1 MNTQKADHL
10 LESLTLRSP
19 VSLLLRVLC
28 AFSCDV
34 VWLDRDAGAFSME
47 REQIFALLERR
58 GGDMAIQDVPSLVPS
73 GQNDTVRNMGEGTS
87 VLCISSEETC
97 VTTLAKVRFRQD
109 EGVYPLWWEI
119 PLPLVRYDGK
129 NVMCNKEA
137 RKRFGPRPF
146 IPPAEEGE
154 IRGEYFARSATNDSV
169 IFVLR
174 LLEAEYYTMEDV
186 TEDMKRADD
195 ILWWASVG
203 KALTLRMAENGSN
216 VERVPE
222 NGDVSTGDIPCM
234 WEGKVVGYLKIRDER
249 KRK

>member
-34 VWLDRDAGAFSME
+34 VWLDGEAGAFSME

-58 GGDMAIQDVPSLVPS
+58 GGEIAIQDVPSLVPS
-73 GQNDTVRNMGEGTS
+73 GHNDMVRNMGEGTS
-87 VLCISSEETC
+87 VLCISSEGTR
-97 VTTLAKVRFRQD
+97 VTTLAKIRFRKD
-109 EGVYPLWWEI
+109 EGVFPLWWEI

-129 NVMCNKEA
+129 NVVCNKEG
-137 RKRFGPRPF
+137 RKRFGSRPF
-146 IPPAEEGE
+146 IAPAEEGE
-154 IRGEYFARSATNDSV
+154 IDGEYFARSATNDSV
-169 IFVLR
+169 VYVLR
-174 LLEAEYYTMEDV
+174 RLEAEYFTIEDV

-203 KALTLRMAENGSN
+203 KALSLRMTENGST
-216 VERVPE
+216 VERVPD
-222 NGDVSTGDIPCM
+222 NGNVSPSDLPCM
-234 WEGKVVGYLKIRDER
+234 WEEKVVGYLKIGEKR

>member
-28 AFSCDV
+28 AISCDV
-34 VWLDRDAGAFSME
+34 VWLDGDAGAFSME

-58 GGDMAIQDVPSLVPS
+58 GGDMAIRDVPSLVPS
-73 GQNDTVRNMGEGTS
+73 GHNDTVRQMGESTS
-87 VLCISSEETC
+87 VLCISSEGTR
-97 VTTLAKVRFRQD
+97 VTTLAKIRFRQD

-129 NVMCNKEA
+129 NVACNKEG
-137 RKRFGPRPF
+137 RKRFGSRPF
-146 IPPAEEGE
+146 VAPAEEGD
-154 IRGEYFARSATNDSV
+154 IPGEYFARSATNDSV
-169 IFVLR
+169 VFVLR
-174 LLEAEYYTMEDV
+174 LLEAEYYTIEDV

-203 KALTLRMAENGSN
+203 KALCLRMTENGST
-216 VERVPE
+216 VERVLE
-222 NGDVSTGDIPCM
+222 NGDVSAGDIPCV
-234 WEGKVVGYLKIRDER
+234 WEDKVVGYLKIGDKR